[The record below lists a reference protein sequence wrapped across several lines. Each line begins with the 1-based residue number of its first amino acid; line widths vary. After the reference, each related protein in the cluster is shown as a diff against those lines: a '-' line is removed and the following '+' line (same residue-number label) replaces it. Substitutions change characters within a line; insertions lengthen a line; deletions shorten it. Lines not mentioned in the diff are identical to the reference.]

1 MSITTTPNEFPTA
14 PTFEDALVQLEKMYP
29 GKRVLVE
36 IPGPRYGHVI
46 NYLKAPVKGYHNP
59 KKDLMEIELMAK
71 IGEGKDVK
79 FAPYSPAQIIR
90 THTGILKIIGA
101 V

>member
-1 MSITTTPNEFPTA
+1 
-14 PTFEDALVQLEKMYP
+14 MYP

-36 IPGPRYGHVI
+36 IAGPRYGRVV

-59 KKDLMEIELMAK
+59 KKDLMEIEIMAK
-71 IGEGKDVK
+71 IGEGKDAK